1 EGMVSALQSNFPT
14 LSSIT
19 YSDQTC
25 HCSASVSSSSYQ
37 VCREVYPDQWAVECW
52 NGYYLDKST
61 GECVS
66 ACDSGSELNTESGT
80 CVSVSASVDDAIRVQ
95 VCEGHSNMMPVLEE
109 GASSITCGCRAAWYG
124 DDCDQLY
131 QVYIPDELFRE
142 KVCNYAG
149 YGAIPCDVSEFEMAG
164 QSVIFNVGANTD
176 VTSANSLSPAISV
189 NYLSSLNQLLYLY
202 IFANS
207 DYSLNICDFNSLFT
221 LNRLQYLYIYGN
233 EQIYDISVSFR
244 NVGMYMLDISNTSKS
259 AFIPLCRSEDDTA
272 YWDFI
277 AAVFP
282 IHYSSQSSKDVYFL
296 PNSCPINLD
305 NYYYCDGSNC
315 PSIVLNEVY
324 NSVADTPVKECAFIA
339 KEGSAGECYTVHD
352 DNIRQYLKD
361 YCLSG
366 NDPETNG
373 IISVATMRSKL
384 TCSSLSLSEVV
395 SSSSSSV
402 STLDEI
408 TTLQGLEYAQ
418 GTDSNGE
425 SIGLTSLNIDG
436 YDLSGNI
443 NENAEYDKLVVQILA
458 KAVTYDSIDSGL
470 TSLSASGCGLSAVSD
485 VLDLTPIV
493 DNALGFDTYIQP
505 SKLTS
510 LDLSNNNI
518 SDVSVL
524 ITSSM
529 FPDSIDG
536 VLTTLDISGNN
547 ICDIEGM
554 VSALQ
559 SNFSTLSSITYSDQ
573 TCHCSASVSSSDHQV
588 CREVYPDQWAVECWN
603 GYYLDKSTG
612 ECAEATDSSDTIRC
626 QVCERKEHY
635 FSTLNPNDSSIS
647 CQLSCK
653 NGYTGDS
660 CSILVPT
667 YSLDCARSF
676 TVEDHLEC
684 NEVYPGRYA
693 AECEE
698 GYYYDQGEY
707 SCVEDT
713 DADCPSHMNDHQ
725 MCVKTSGDIITS
737 DCRSAWYGD
746 ECDQLYQVHIPDPLF
761 RGKVCDAVGYVETLC
776 DVSEFEMAGISGHF
790 YSNSSHISTLIGAKY
805 LINTNYFNSN
815 DSDISGVIDIASL
828 GQLPSLYI
836 DQERSNTYSMDIYDI
851 NSIYTLHRLYRC
863 SFHSNMRIFDITV
876 TFRNI
881 GLNWLEIAD
890 LEYDIAL
897 IPLCRSE
904 EDDDYWSIISSILP
918 IYKSDTDA
926 IENNFLPNIC
936 PINVID
942 TYYCDSSYIH
952 CPSILLNEVFNSV
965 DDVNEKQ
972 CAFIAKTSGSVD
984 DGDLTCYT
992 IHDDNIRAYLSD
1004 PANGC
1009 LISSDIESNGMISVA
1024 TLRSS
1029 LSCSSLNLS
1038 SIVTS

>member
-1 EGMVSALQSNFPT
+1 MSFQSYFTNLTTLTASNQSTCPCSESGTDVSFFAHKTCRQR
-14 LSSIT
+14 
-19 YSDQTC
+19 SDGD
-25 HCSASVSSSSYQ
+25 YQ
-37 VCREVYPDQWAVECW
+37 VECW
-52 NGYYLDKST
+52 HGYYLDKNTNTCIKACTSGYSVNPSDIT
-61 GECVS
+61 GE
-66 ACDSGSELNTESGT
+66 T
-80 CVSVSASVDDAIRVQ
+80 CAEDLVV
-95 VCEGHSNMMPVLEE
+95 
-109 GASSITCGCRAAWYG
+109 
-124 DDCDQLY
+124 
-131 QVYIPDELFRE
+131 
-142 KVCNYAG
+142 
-149 YGAIPCDVSEFEMAG
+149 
-164 QSVIFNVGANTD
+164 
-176 VTSANSLSPAISV
+176 
-189 NYLSSLNQLLYLY
+189 
-202 IFANS
+202 
-207 DYSLNICDFNSLFT
+207 
-221 LNRLQYLYIYGN
+221 
-233 EQIYDISVSFR
+233 
-244 NVGMYMLDISNTSKS
+244 
-259 AFIPLCRSEDDTA
+259 EDDN
-272 YWDFI
+272 
-277 AAVFP
+277 V
-282 IHYSSQSSKDVYFL
+282 
-296 PNSCPINLD
+296 
-305 NYYYCDGSNC
+305 
-315 PSIVLNEVY
+315 
-324 NSVADTPVKECAFIA
+324 
-339 KEGSAGECYTVHD
+339 
-352 DNIRQYLKD
+352 
-361 YCLSG
+361 
-366 NDPETNG
+366 
-373 IISVATMRSKL
+373 
-384 TCSSLSLSEVV
+384 
-395 SSSSSSV
+395 
-402 STLDEI
+402 
-408 TTLQGLEYAQ
+408 
-418 GTDSNGE
+418 
-425 SIGLTSLNIDG
+425 
-436 YDLSGNI
+436 
-443 NENAEYDKLVVQILA
+443 
-458 KAVTYDSIDSGL
+458 
-470 TSLSASGCGLSAVSD
+470 
-485 VLDLTPIV
+485 
-493 DNALGFDTYIQP
+493 
-505 SKLTS
+505 
-510 LDLSNNNI
+510 
-518 SDVSVL
+518 
-524 ITSSM
+524 
-529 FPDSIDG
+529 
-536 VLTTLDISGNN
+536 
-547 ICDIEGM
+547 
-554 VSALQ
+554 
-559 SNFSTLSSITYSDQ
+559 
-573 TCHCSASVSSSDHQV
+573 
-588 CREVYPDQWAVECWN
+588 
-603 GYYLDKSTG
+603 
-612 ECAEATDSSDTIRC
+612 IRC
-626 QVCERKEHY
+626 QVCERKEDVVAIYDSVSSSVLCASPCLSGWYGEDCSSECPIVGGEVCSGHGSCNTTDHACECDTWY
-635 FSTLNPNDSSIS
+635 DDASCSTL
-647 CQLSCK
+647 
-653 NGYTGDS
+653 
-660 CSILVPT
+660 VPVYFPECDRT
-667 YSLDCARSF
+667 F
-676 TVEDHLEC
+676 TIDDHLEC

-713 DADCPSHMNDHQ
+713 DAECPSDMNDHQ

-805 LINTNYFNSN
+805 LININYFNSN

-890 LEYDIAL
+890 LAYDIAL

-1038 SIVTS
+1038 SIVTSMSLSSVNSITTLQGLEYSQGIDSSNNSIGLKSLNIDGYDLSGEINTNAEYDRLVVQILAKSVKYDTLNSGLTSLSASGCALSSVSDILDLTSVVAEDYTTKSFQLTYLDLSNNNISDVSVLITSSMFPEDVLLYLDISDNYICDIEHARNELSSYFSQAVIYSYHQTCPCEGSM